1 MDSYFL
7 ERDGVYK
14 HHRNIMVSGRF
25 RQETLVSLWH
35 SDEAKRRARNRRQDR
50 ALFAGTALTIAA
62 WSGHDWLLNAVAE
75 P

>member
-7 ERDGVYK
+7 ERDEGYK
-14 HHRNIMVSGRF
+14 HNRNRMVSGRF
-25 RQETLVSLWH
+25 RHRGHVSLWH

-75 P
+75 S